1 MTRSESPI
9 PTAIEVSWIAKPDTV
24 GFPVQTGVLEMRE
37 PGPKIVDLALPK
49 QPAAIRTLGIDFEL
63 VKADIHTNDSRQTCA
78 IGTSKALIK
87 VDMDKELLRV
97 AFSQPEIVVKQSAK
111 IAEIP
116 ISRTFDQISCQIPWK
131 TTSTSKRYNQLSGI
145 VEIPAGKLATSIVIE
160 LPESEESED
169 EAEFTVRLLNPICDE
184 EVSIANPNESRVKIV
199 NDLISNQVGFKV
211 ASTKINVRQS
221 EGTISIPLERT
232 GAVGTVSWIRWK
244 IDGPPHFEGLNQ
256 DGMATFQANQCDG
269 VIMLNL
275 PQKPISEVKNIY
287 IY

>member
-1 MTRSESPI
+1 MNFFLVTLSDHKNFLLKR
-9 PTAIEVSWIAKPDTV
+9 
-24 GFPVQTGVLEMRE
+24 L
-37 PGPKIVDLALPK
+37 KIN
-49 QPAAIRTLGIDFEL
+49 IFNFEE
-63 VKADIHTNDSRQTCA
+63 K
-78 IGTSKALIK
+78 
-87 VDMDKELLRV
+87 
-97 AFSQPEIVVKQSAK
+97 SQAYE
-111 IAEIP
+111 
-116 ISRTFDQISCQIPWK
+116 
-131 TTSTSKRYNQLSGI
+131 GI

-232 GAVGTVSWIRWK
+232 GAVGTVSWIKWK

-275 PQKPISEVKNIY
+275 PQKPISEVNEVFDFFKTSIS
-287 IY
+287 IL

>member
-1 MTRSESPI
+1 MVEYSKKLALNCMKSLWKVLKGGDVGQTALHTLSVSYDIPFPQIDVSLTEAVVEAHQSSQFAKVYVTRSESPI
-9 PTAIEVSWIAKPDTV
+9 PTAIEVSWIAKPDTA

-131 TTSTSKRYNQLSGI
+131 TTSTSKRYNQLSG
-145 VEIPAGKLATSIVIE
+145 KCL
-160 LPESEESED
+160 
-169 EAEFTVRLLNPICDE
+169 
-184 EVSIANPNESRVKIV
+184 K
-199 NDLISNQVGFKV
+199 ISN
-211 ASTKINVRQS
+211 
-221 EGTISIPLERT
+221 
-232 GAVGTVSWIRWK
+232 TV
-244 IDGPPHFEGLNQ
+244 
-256 DGMATFQANQCDG
+256 
-269 VIMLNL
+269 
-275 PQKPISEVKNIY
+275 
-287 IY
+287 